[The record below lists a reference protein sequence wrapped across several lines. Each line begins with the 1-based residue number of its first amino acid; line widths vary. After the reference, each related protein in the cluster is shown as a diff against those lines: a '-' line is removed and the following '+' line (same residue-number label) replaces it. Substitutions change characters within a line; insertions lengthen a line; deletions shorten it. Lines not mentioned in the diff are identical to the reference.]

1 MTPSA
6 LREAKKLLRL
16 VNETQKAARLT
27 LLRYQYG
34 AAFAETV
41 ARKADVIAEGRRG

>member
-16 VNETQKAARLT
+16 NYDEQKAARLT
-27 LLRYQYG
+27 LLRFKHG

-41 ARKADVIAEGRRG
+41 ARKADVLAKRAI